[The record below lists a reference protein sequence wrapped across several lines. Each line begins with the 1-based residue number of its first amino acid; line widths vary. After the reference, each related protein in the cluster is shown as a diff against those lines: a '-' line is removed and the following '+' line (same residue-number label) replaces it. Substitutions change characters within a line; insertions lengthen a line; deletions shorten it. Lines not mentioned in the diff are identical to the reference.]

1 MTVAIIDPGAL
12 EHRRPVRRGLRTPRA
27 LAVTSVIVAAALLVP
42 IVFLLVDAGQVG
54 ATTITNLV
62 FRQLTLSLLWNT
74 VRLAAVTTLLCAVI
88 GTSAAWWVE
97 RTCLPGRRAWAVL
110 IILPAAVPDFVIAYG
125 WLSAAPWLTGYW
137 GAVLVMTLG
146 LYPLVYLPVAAS
158 FRAADPGQ
166 EEVARSLGLSP
177 MAVFWRVTVRQARA
191 GLLGGCLLVSLALL
205 AEYGAFEMLR
215 YQTFTTEIFTEF
227 QIGFNAPAACALSLV
242 LVLIGIAILS
252 GEASLPDRGRTSR
265 VGPLAARQTTR
276 ASLGRATVPV
286 LLALTL
292 LVGMALG
299 VPVAMIVYWIVHGG
313 VSTLPASTSLLS
325 ATLYTAAYSAAAA
338 ALAALLALPVALLA
352 VRHRSPWSRLLE
364 RSTLLV
370 QALPG
375 VVVALALVFL
385 GTNYLLPLYQ
395 TPPMLVVAYAILF
408 FPLALIAVRA
418 TVARA
423 PAGLEEIARSLGKRP
438 LRARMQ
444 VTVPLIAPGLA
455 AAFCLVFMASVTELT
470 ATLILVPTGVQTLAT
485 EFWAYTTNI
494 SYSAAAPYAGVM
506 IALAVIPAM
515 LVGRWFSRN
524 RSSSET
530 LVG

>member
-1 MTVAIIDPGAL
+1 VSVAVGDPGVIARHGRGA
-12 EHRRPVRRGLRTPRA
+12 HRRRTPRV
-27 LAVTSVIVAAALLVP
+27 LAATSVIVAAALLVP
-42 IVFLLVDAGQVG
+42 VVFLLVDAGQVG
-54 ATTITNLV
+54 EASIARLL
-62 FRQLTLSLLWNT
+62 FRGLTASLLWNT

-88 GTSAAWWVE
+88 GTSAAWWIE
-97 RTCLPGRRAWAVL
+97 RTALPGRRAWAVL
-110 IILPAAVPDFVIAYG
+110 VILPAAVPDFVIAYG

-158 FRAADPGQ
+158 FRSADPGQ
-166 EEVARSLGLSP
+166 EEVARSLGLRP
-177 MAVFWRVTVRQARA
+177 ATVFWRVTVRQARSA
-191 GLLGGCLLVSLALL
+191 LLGGCLLVSLALL

-227 QIGFNAPAACALSLV
+227 QVGFNAPAACALSLV
-242 LVLIGIAILS
+242 LVALGVIILG

-265 VGPLAARQTTR
+265 VGPMVARAGSR
-276 ASLGRATVPV
+276 LSLGRATVPV
-286 LLALTL
+286 LVALSL
-292 LVGMALG
+292 LVAMALG
-299 VPVAMIVYWIVHGG
+299 VPVGMITYWLVHGG
-313 VSTLPASTSLLS
+313 VSTLPATTSLLS
-325 ATLYTAAYSAAAA
+325 ATLYTAGYSAAAA
-338 ALAALLALPVALLA
+338 VLAALLALPVALLA
-352 VRHRSPWSRLLE
+352 VRHRSRWSRVLE

-375 VVVALALVFL
+375 VVVALALVYL

-395 TPPMLVVAYAILF
+395 TPPMLVVAYAVLF

-423 PAGLEEIARSLGKRP
+423 PVGLEEIARSLGKRP
-438 LRARMQ
+438 LRARLE
-444 VTVPLIAPGLA
+444 VTLPLIAPGIA

-485 EFWAYTTNI
+485 QFWAFTSNV
-494 SYSAAAPYAGVM
+494 SYSAAAPYAAVM
-506 IALAVIPAM
+506 IALAVVPAL

-524 RSSSET
+524 QSPSAT
-530 LVG
+530 LQP